1 MLPII
6 PPGEEGYERPVVVF
20 PTSELL
26 CLFGLFKW
34 VYLKN
39 TQVCNRLNLISHE
52 GFNTCT
58 FDSFLNDDLIFIFCF
73 DETTDKIGTR
83 INCAVSLVACSFKNR
98 GEKAATSLSHF
109 SNINDSNIAFRAL
122 LPLHVQT
129 LFHHS
134 SPSGRC
140 VSISAVISQR
150 NANCILLACVW
161 KPLWVP
167 WRISDTK

>member
-1 MLPII
+1 MSDLLSF
-6 PPGEEGYERPVVVF
+6 F
-20 PTSELL
+20 PLL
-26 CLFGLFKW
+26 SYFACLVYSNEFIWKTLRFVIGWISFHMRASTRARLIHFWTMILFLFFVSMK
-34 VYLKN
+34 LRIK
-39 TQVCNRLNLISHE
+39 LE
-52 GFNTCT
+52 PAF
-58 FDSFLNDDLIFIFCF
+58 
-73 DETTDKIGTR
+73 